1 LFLDE
6 IDELPP
12 EVQAKLLRVSE
23 QGRFERLGSTR
34 PRQVNVRIIAASNR
48 MIVSKGQI
56 LNISIPRSTASN
68 FPQINMPIISLCAEI
83 SAY

>member
-1 LFLDE
+1 MHCFWTRSTNS
-6 IDELPP
+6 P

-68 FPQINMPIISLCAEI
+68 FSTNQYADK
-83 SAY
+83 

>member
-1 LFLDE
+1 MRKPWPYALFLDE
-6 IDELPP
+6 INELSP

-68 FPQINMPIISLCAEI
+68 FSTNQYADK
-83 SAY
+83 